1 MRIVGRFRGKWVA
14 VATVPALLLCA
25 GVLSGARAAGGADDG
40 EALFRQK
47 CGVCHKT
54 RIATSRNETKE
65 TWAGIV
71 KTMQGKKD
79 NWISDA
85 QARKIVEY
93 LSTEYG
99 KK

>member
-1 MRIVGRFRGKWVA
+1 MDRYRRIRAA
-14 VATVPALLLCA
+14 VALVPAVLLLA
-25 GVLSGARAAGGADDG
+25 GVLSAARAAGGAEEG
-40 EALFRQK
+40 EALFQQK

-85 QARKIVEY
+85 QAQKIVEY
-93 LSTEYG
+93 LSAEHG